1 MIAEGTRLGGRYEV
15 RQHLGGGG
23 AGDVWLAV
31 DTSLER
37 FVAVK
42 VMRNLTDK
50 DYQRFD
56 AEIRAQA
63 PLSHPSIVRVFDTGT
78 HDEAPFLVLAFVDG
92 HPLSKLMDDGPLP
105 VDKVATW
112 GEQIA
117 DALAHAHEH
126 GVVHRDVKPS
136 NVLIDEEGRAHLTDF
151 GIAHRPGGERLTATD
166 GFIGSAAYVAPE
178 QVDGSEVTAAADVY
192 GLGLVL
198 LESLTGRQE
207 YTGSPIEAAMA
218 RLHRAPQI
226 PTDLPKPWPRLL
238 ADMVATDPSER
249 PSAGQVAKVLGRGS
263 AARTAETARSSPE
276 AATTAALGEAEA
288 QDSTTRLPP
297 SEPADRGRQSQPA
310 ADRGRRPQPS
320 AGRTPS
326 PWRWVP
332 AVGLAAAAL
341 VAGAVLL
348 ASPGGDGDDVPDP
361 GNPQSLDQALDKLEE
376 TIEP

>member
-15 RQHLGGGG
+15 REHLGGGG

-78 HDEAPFLVLAFVDG
+78 HDDAPFLVLAYVEG
-92 HPLSKLMDDGPLP
+92 SALSDLVTEGPLP
-105 VDKVATW
+105 VSQVTTW
-112 GEQIA
+112 GAQIA
-117 DALAHAHEH
+117 DALAHAHAH

-136 NVLIDEEGRAHLTDF
+136 NVLIDEQGRAHLTDF

-178 QVDGSEVTAAADVY
+178 QVDGSEVTPAADVY

-198 LESLTGRQE
+198 LEALTGRQE

-226 PTDLPKPWPRLL
+226 PTDLPSPWPRLL
-238 ADMVATDPSER
+238 ADMVATDPAER
-249 PSAGQVAKVLGRGS
+249 PTAGQVAKVLARQS
-263 AARTAETARSSPE
+263 PTRTAETARSSPV
-276 AATTAALGEAEA
+276 AAETTALDDSASTA
-288 QDSTTRLPP
+288 QGAPTTQLPP
-297 SEPADRGRQSQPA
+297 GQRSAGQAPSQPA
-310 ADRGRRPQPS
+310 ARPPARQ
-320 AGRTPS
+320 ARS
-326 PWRWVP
+326 PWGWV
-332 AVGLAAAAL
+332 AVVGLAAVAL
-341 VAGAVLL
+341 VLGAVVL
-348 ASPGGDGDDVPDP
+348 ASPGGERDVPDP
-361 GNPQSLDQALDKLEE
+361 GEPDTLEEALDNLEE
-376 TIEP
+376 TIQP

>member
-1 MIAEGTRLGGRYEV
+1 MIAEGTRLGDRYEV
-15 RQHLGGGG
+15 REHLGGGG

-92 HPLSKLMDDGPLP
+92 DPLSNLLDDGPLP
-105 VDKVATW
+105 VDKVTVW

-117 DALAHAHEH
+117 DALAHAHAH

-136 NVLIDEEGRAHLTDF
+136 NVLIDESGRAHLTDF

-198 LESLTGRQE
+198 LEALTGRQE

-249 PSAGQVAKVLGRGS
+249 PSAGQVAKVLARGS
-263 AARTAETARSSPE
+263 STRTAETARSSAG
-276 AATTAALGEAEA
+276 AATTTALGGATSEA
-288 QDSTTRLPP
+288 QGASTTRLPP
-297 SEPADRGRQSQPA
+297 GAPPADRERQPERP
-310 ADRGRRPQPS
+310 ADRSR
-320 AGRTPS
+320 S

-348 ASPGGDGDDVPDP
+348 AGPGGDGDEVPDP
-361 GNPQSLDQALDKLEE
+361 GNPQSLDQALDALEE